1 MRISY
6 LFATASL
13 WLGGSMLFAAPC
25 AIGSLQSY
33 ISLGATGCSVGAVD
47 YQSFTIVPGLNG
59 ATVINP
65 ANVTVTPG
73 GSQFNTT
80 LMLGLTDAANAG
92 QLLDLIFRVRAG
104 GLLTASSVAINSPTI
119 TGNGAAT
126 AILDVCAAGNFAGN
140 SPTGCSTTA
149 QSALAVAVAGGPN
162 QLTDSVT
169 FPVSSFFDIFFDVT
183 LDSGGAGSAALSSA
197 TLGVNAVPEPSA
209 IVLVALGISAIGYR
223 RLRRQ
228 Q

>member
-6 LFATASL
+6 LFATAPL

-92 QLLDLIFRVRAG
+92 QLLDLIFRVRAA
-104 GLLTASSVAINSPTI
+104 GLLTSASVSLNSPTI
-119 TGNGAAT
+119 TGDGAAT
-126 AILDVCAAGNFAGN
+126 GTLDVCSAGNFTGN

-149 QSALAVAVAGGPN
+149 SSATASGPD
-162 QLTDSVT
+162 QLTQAVT
-169 FPVSSFFDIFFDVT
+169 FAPSSFFDIFFDVT

>member
-92 QLLDLIFRVRAG
+92 QLLDLIFRVRAA
-104 GLLTASSVAINSPTI
+104 GLLTSASVSLNSPTI

-126 AILDVCAAGNFAGN
+126 GTLDVCGAGNFTGN

-149 QSALAVAVAGGPN
+149 KSVGAAGPN
-162 QLTDSVT
+162 ELTDSVT
-169 FPVSSFFDIFFDVT
+169 FAPSSFFDIFFDVT